1 MPPSLLSKTTKKKKR
16 SAPPSSEEMEEEK
29 GDAGAADNEDLRYE
43 DEEPSKLLDHP
54 GEVATRDDD
63 NDDEGDTDKENHLRS
78 HRRQERH
85 SKNVQDGGDVA
96 EAATESEA
104 AAAAAAAE
112 ETAAAD
118 EDDEAADDN
127 DHDEEAPKTTTMELD
142 DATTTT
148 TALPARKSVNR
159 PGKAAEAGII
169 KEVYMENFMCH
180 RKLTLTLGRNANA
193 ITGDNGSGKSAV
205 LAAIQ
210 IGLGANAR
218 RTHRARNLKG
228 LVKRDATHAKIRV
241 TLWNQGPDAY
251 QPSVYGDTISVER
264 GISLTGSG
272 FNGFR
277 LLDSKLKVQ
286 SEKKSDLEEMLDH
299 L

>member
-104 AAAAAAAE
+104 AAAAAD